1 MTRNPTAARTSGA
14 PGAPGAHGQP
24 AHIDLVETYFDDNAG
39 DWSDLYRQAQRVND
53 IVLADRKN
61 TALDHLVRNVPAGG
75 RILDAGCGAG
85 LLSADLLERG
95 FTVHGVDV
103 SQKMLDH
110 AARTFA
116 ERGFPSERYELS
128 CTDLLEARLP
138 EASFDGIAALGFLQ
152 YQVDEPTA
160 LRELKRLLKPGGV
173 LVVTGPNSMRAKL
186 TSFFGF
192 AKTYYAMRRRLA
204 HPLRKAAPV
213 ALHPSIQ
220 LLHKISTHYY
230 SPGRFRSLLRDA
242 GFRVVACKGH
252 GFSNW
257 AIVGQKLGFRGELAL
272 HRFCTRAARVLPIGR
287 WANDIIAVGRTE
299 P

>member
-1 MTRNPTAARTSGA
+1 MTENPTATTA
-14 PGAPGAHGQP
+14 PAEEP

-61 TALDHLVRNVPAGG
+61 TALEYLVRDVPAGG

-95 FTVHGVDV
+95 YTVHGVDV

-116 ERGFPSERYELS
+116 ERGFPAERFELS
-128 CTDLLEARLP
+128 CTDLLEAGLP

-152 YQVDEPTA
+152 YQVDEATA

-173 LVVTGPNSMRAKL
+173 LVVTGPNKLKAKL
-186 TSFFGF
+186 TGFFGLGK
-192 AKTYYAMRRRLA
+192 AYYARRN
-204 HPLRKAAPV
+204 PAA

-220 LLHKISTHYY
+220 LLLKISTHYY

-257 AIVGQKLGFRGELAL
+257 AIIGPKLGFRGELAL